1 MGEAIQGVGTFVIGI
16 VIETV
21 TGTEIEIFVITA
33 MARLH
38 FVVMPIVNGA
48 DVTELSTREAH
59 APVLVEAVLD
69 HLLGISVMLESLED
83 ETST

>member
-1 MGEAIQGVGTFVIGI
+1 MGEAIQGAGTFVIAIAIG
-16 VIETV
+16 TV
-21 TGTEIEIFVITA
+21 TETEIEIFVITA
-33 MARLH
+33 MAHH

-69 HLLGISVMLESLED
+69 HLLGISVTLEILED